1 MLRITRLSD
10 YAVAILGQ
18 LANSES
24 FVHTAKDL
32 AARTGLPQPA
42 VSKILKNLA
51 RSKIVAS
58 HRGVQGGYRLAR
70 EPSQVSVADV
80 IEAVEG
86 PVALTECGD
95 DSDALCEFVG
105 HCTVKANWLR
115 INQVV
120 KRALSN
126 VSVED
131 MILPPRAERLIQ
143 LRRTSRLE
151 SASTRSETARE
162 KDNQFIEV
170 R

>member
-18 LANSES
+18 LAHSES
-24 FVHTAKDL
+24 AVNTAKEL

-51 RSKIVAS
+51 RSKLVAS

-70 EPSQVSVADV
+70 EPSLVSVADV

-95 DSDALCEFVG
+95 STDASCEFVG
-105 HCTVKANWLR
+105 HCSVQANWIR

-120 KRALSN
+120 RRALSN

-143 LRRTSRLE
+143 LRRTSK
-151 SASTRSETARE
+151 SAAPRTRSEIVPGQGSQSSNTR
-162 KDNQFIEV
+162 
-170 R
+170 

>member
-18 LANSES
+18 LAHSAEA
-24 FVHTAKDL
+24 VQTAKDV
-32 AARTGLPQPA
+32 AARTGLSAPV
-42 VSKILKNLA
+42 VSKIFKSLA
-51 RSKIVAS
+51 RSKLVSS

-70 EPSQVSVADV
+70 EPSRVSVADV

-86 PVALTECGD
+86 PVALTECGEN
-95 DSDALCEFVG
+95 SDASCEFVG
-105 HCTVKANWLR
+105 SCSVQANWLR

-120 KRALSN
+120 RRALSN

-143 LRRTSRLE
+143 LRRTQGSAPIRSRRAIGLDE
-151 SASTRSETARE
+151 DTQLDLAR
-162 KDNQFIEV
+162 
-170 R
+170 

>member
-18 LANSES
+18 LANSEVA
-24 FVHTAKDL
+24 VHTAKDL
-32 AARTGLPQPA
+32 AARSGLPAPV

-51 RSKIVAS
+51 RSKLVAS
-58 HRGVQGGYRLAR
+58 QRGVQGGYRMAR
-70 EPSQVSVADV
+70 EPSLVSVADV

-95 DSDALCEFVG
+95 NSDATCEFVG
-105 HCTVKANWLR
+105 NCSVQANWLR

-120 KRALSN
+120 RRALSN
-126 VSVED
+126 ISVED
-131 MILPPRAERLIQ
+131 MISPPRAERLIQ
-143 LRRTSRLE
+143 LRRSPPP
-151 SASTRSETARE
+151 TRSEKE
-162 KDNQFIEV
+162 PDNQLSEA

>member
-10 YAVAILGQ
+10 YAVAVLGQ
-18 LANSES
+18 LANASDT
-24 FVHTAKDL
+24 VQTAKDL
-32 AARTGLPQPA
+32 AARTGLPAPV
-42 VSKILKNLA
+42 VSKILKSLA
-51 RSKIVAS
+51 RGKIVSS

-70 EPSQVSVADV
+70 QPSLVSVADV

-95 DSDALCEFVG
+95 SSDTSCEFLGNCSVQ
-105 HCTVKANWLR
+105 ANWLR

-120 KRALSN
+120 RRALAN

-143 LRRTSRLE
+143 LRRTPG
-151 SASTRSETARE
+151 SAPLPAGRPMVLDEDSQLNEAR
-162 KDNQFIEV
+162 
-170 R
+170 